1 MKVDRKAKVT
11 DEIPASSMSDIA
23 FLLLVFF
30 LVTTAFSTEKG
41 MQLQL
46 PEMQSLEAKVSSE
59 NMLKIEILSNG
70 VVQVGYTHKRQPIAL
85 HDIAPFVMNELA
97 KNDELIC
104 SVKTDDNARYEY
116 MIDVLDELKKAQ
128 ASKIHFVTPKKGE

>member
-1 MKVDRKAKVT
+1 MKVDRKARVT

-46 PEMQSLEAKVSSE
+46 PEVESLEAQVSSQ
-59 NMLKIEILSNG
+59 NMLKLEVRANG
-70 VVQVGYTHKRQPIAL
+70 KVYVGYGRERSPMPVPA
-85 HDIAPFVMNELA
+85 IAPFVRGEIE
-97 KNDELIC
+97 KNPDLIC
-104 SVKTDDNARYEY
+104 SVKTDDNALYEM
-116 MIDVLDELKKAQ
+116 MIDVLDELKKAS
-128 ASKIHFVTPKKGE
+128 ASKIHFVPPTD

>member
-1 MKVDRKAKVT
+1 MKVDRKARVT

-46 PEMQSLEAKVSSE
+46 PEMESLEAKVSSQ
-59 NMLKIEILSNG
+59 NMLKLEVRANG
-70 VVQVGYTHKRQPIAL
+70 QVYVGYGTERTPMPVPA
-85 HDIAPFVMNELA
+85 IAPFVRSEIE
-97 KNDELIC
+97 KNPELIC
-104 SVKTDDNARYEY
+104 SVKTDDNALYEM
-116 MIDVLDELKKAQ
+116 MIDVLDELKKAS
-128 ASKIHFVTPKKGE
+128 ASKIHFVPPRN